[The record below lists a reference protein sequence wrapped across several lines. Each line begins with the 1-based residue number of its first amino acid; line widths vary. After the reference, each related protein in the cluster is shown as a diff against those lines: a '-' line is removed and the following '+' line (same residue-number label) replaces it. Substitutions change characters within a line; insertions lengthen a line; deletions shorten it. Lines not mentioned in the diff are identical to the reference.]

1 MTCLSFIKPAGS
13 VGDSTAEDSNL
24 PVDHLTA
31 RAANSLPPLDT
42 GLEIEH
48 SAHVL
53 VKSLM
58 QAPQVLQSEV
68 AQLARPRLR
77 QRDRPP

>member
-1 MTCLSFIKPAGS
+1 MWKAGLEYSVHALIKRFCLSFIKPAGS

-53 VKSLM
+53 VKFLM
-58 QAPQVLQSEV
+58 QAPQVL
-68 AQLARPRLR
+68 
-77 QRDRPP
+77 